1 MAAIEESGGGG
12 HGKGDGKV
20 RGKKMSTRVDMTPMV
35 DLGFLLITFFM
46 LATTMSKPTAMSVFF
61 PDKQEK
67 DQPEETEP
75 LKASKVLTLFL
86 GANDNVY
93 YLDGVAADD
102 DNAEASLKTVG
113 YGSDL
118 RSVIFNSAK
127 RINAANPKDDKGN
140 DPFVVVIKPTVVSSF
155 KNMVDV
161 LDEMAIT
168 KSKRYA
174 LVDNLTDSEKK
185 VLGDKVKP
193 KN

>member
-20 RGKKMSTRVDMTPMV
+20 RAKKMSTRVDMTPMV

-46 LATTMSKPTAMSVFF
+46 LATTMSKPTSMTLAV
-61 PDKQEK
+61 PDKTDEEDQEK
-67 DQPEETEP
+67 TEP
-75 LKASKVLTLFL
+75 LKASKVLTLFM
-86 GANDNVY
+86 GSNDDVY

-102 DNAEASLKTVG
+102 DKAKTSLKTTR
-113 YGSDL
+113 YGFDL
-118 RSVIFNSAK
+118 RSVIFASQK
-127 RINAANPKDDKGN
+127 RINAANPKDEKGN
-140 DPFVVVIKPTVVSSF
+140 DPFVVVIKPTPVSTY

-174 LVDNLTDSEKK
+174 LVETLTDSEKTL
-185 VLGDKVKP
+185 LGDKIEEK
-193 KN
+193 

>member
-20 RGKKMSTRVDMTPMV
+20 RAKKMSTRVDMTPMV

-46 LATTMSKPTAMSVFF
+46 LATTMSKPTSMTLAV
-61 PDKQEK
+61 PDKTDEK
-67 DQPEETEP
+67 DQEKTEP
-75 LKASKVLTLFL
+75 LKASKVLTLFM
-86 GANDNVY
+86 GANDDVY

-102 DNAEASLKTVG
+102 DKAEASLKTTR
-113 YGSDL
+113 YGFDL
-118 RSVIFNSAK
+118 RSVIFASAK
-127 RINAANPKDDKGN
+127 RINAANPKDEKGN
-140 DPFVVVIKPTVVSSF
+140 DPFVVVIKPTPVSTY

-174 LVDNLTDSEKK
+174 LVETLTDSEKK
-185 VLGDKVKP
+185 LLGDKIEEK
-193 KN
+193 

>member
-61 PDKQEK
+61 PDKQK
-67 DQPEETEP
+67 DAEEEQTEP
-75 LKASKVLTLFL
+75 LKASKVLTLFM
-86 GANDNVY
+86 GANDDVY
-93 YLDGVAADD
+93 YLDGIAADD
-102 DNAEASLKTVG
+102 DNAKTSLKTTR
-113 YGSDL
+113 YGTEL
-118 RSVIFNSAK
+118 RDVIFASQR
-127 RINAANPKDDKGN
+127 RINAANPKDEKGN
-140 DPFVVVIKPTVVSSF
+140 EAFVVVIKPTEVSSY

-174 LVDNLTDSEKK
+174 LVDNLTDSEKE
-185 VLGDKVKP
+185 VLGDKIKP

>member
-61 PDKQEK
+61 PDKQDK

-140 DPFVVVIKPTVVSSF
+140 EPFVVVIKPTVVSTY

-168 KSKRYA
+168 KSRRYA
-174 LVDNLTDSEKK
+174 LVDNLTDAEKK

>member
-20 RGKKMSTRVDMTPMV
+20 RAKKMSTRVDMTPMV

-46 LATTMSKPTAMSVFF
+46 LATTMSKPTSMTLAV
-61 PDKQEK
+61 PDKTDEEDKEK
-67 DQPEETEP
+67 TEP
-75 LKASKVLTLFL
+75 LKASKVLTLFM
-86 GANDNVY
+86 GANDDVY

-102 DNAEASLKTVG
+102 DKAAASLKTTR
-113 YGSDL
+113 YGFDL
-118 RSVIFNSAK
+118 RSVIFASAK
-127 RINAANPKDDKGN
+127 RINAANPKDEKGN
-140 DPFVVVIKPTVVSSF
+140 EPFVVVIKPTAVSTY

-174 LVDNLTDSEKK
+174 LVETLTDAEKK
-185 VLGDKVKP
+185 LLGDKVIP

>member
-12 HGKGDGKV
+12 GKGDGKV

-61 PDKQEK
+61 PDKQDK
-67 DQPEETEP
+67 KEEEQTEP
-75 LKASKVLTLFL
+75 LKASKVLTLFM
-86 GANDNVY
+86 GANDDVY

-102 DNAEASLKTVG
+102 DNAKASLKTAR
-113 YGSDL
+113 YGTEL
-118 RSVIFNSAK
+118 RDVIFASQR
-127 RINAANPKDDKGN
+127 RINAANPKDEKGN
-140 DPFVVVIKPTVVSSF
+140 EAFVVVIKPTDVSSY

-174 LVDNLTDSEKK
+174 LVDNLTDAEKE
-185 VLGDKVKP
+185 VLGDKIKP

>member
-46 LATTMSKPTAMSVFF
+46 LATTMSKPTSMTLAV
-61 PDKQEK
+61 PDKTDDKDQEK
-67 DQPEETEP
+67 TEP
-75 LKASKVLTLFL
+75 LKASKVLTLFM
-86 GANDNVY
+86 GANDDVY
-93 YLDGVAADD
+93 YLDGIAADD
-102 DNAEASLKTVG
+102 DKAVASMKTTR
-113 YGSDL
+113 YGFDL
-118 RSVIFNSAK
+118 RSVIFASAK
-127 RINAANPKDDKGN
+127 RINAANPKDEKGN
-140 DPFVVVIKPTVVSSF
+140 DPFVVVIKPTPVSTY

-174 LVDNLTDSEKK
+174 LVETLTDSEKK
-185 VLGDKVKP
+185 LLGDKIVEK
-193 KN
+193 

>member
-61 PDKQEK
+61 PDKQEDK
-67 DQPEETEP
+67 KEEQTEP
-75 LKASKVLTLFL
+75 LKASKVLTLFM
-86 GANDNVY
+86 GANDDVY
-93 YLDGVAADD
+93 YLDGVSADD
-102 DNAEASLKTVG
+102 DNAQASLKTTRHG
-113 YGSDL
+113 AEL
-118 RSVIFNSAK
+118 RDVIFASQR

-140 DPFVVVIKPTVVSSF
+140 EAFVVVIKPTDVSSY

-174 LVDNLTDSEKK
+174 LVDFLSDAEKK
-185 VLGDKVKP
+185 VLGDKIKP